1 MAWTLFKDDIK
12 VIKHGVDVEDGLGLR
27 AEVFHALN
35 TEGKMSHVAS
45 NLVLRGLQSQG
56 REELPLTRYVQPNAT
71 VRRESPQHDHP
82 ETG

>member
-12 VIKHGVDVEDGLGLR
+12 VIKHGIDVPDGLGDH

-56 REELPLTRYVQPNAT
+56 REELPLRRHTQPNVT
-71 VRRESPQHDHP
+71 VRCKPFRLLPCKAE
-82 ETG
+82 